1 MSTSSPANPPRRQ
14 RTTWRGVAFAIG
26 LGLVLGTVIS
36 VAIVWLRPTPT
47 GIAAV
52 EVIELGEDSGPG
64 RSWVLE
70 LEVERS
76 GYPFL
81 IHMDEEGMPSL
92 LFPDGEITRL
102 DAGERRRLPD
112 PTGHRAWRSL
122 EGEGG
127 GEVFV
132 TLSGSPYL
140 ALDRVIA
147 RAERAAVQASSQ
159 RAARRIVRQV
169 LRKQLGPGVIVQLP
183 DAP

>member
-1 MSTSSPANPPRRQ
+1 MAISFPANPARGS

-26 LGLVLGTVIS
+26 LGLVLGTIVSI
-36 VAIVWLRPTPT
+36 AIVWFRPIPT
-47 GIAAV
+47 GIATV
-52 EVIELGEDSGPG
+52 EVIELGKDSGPG

-81 IHMDEEGMPSL
+81 IHLDADGMPSL

-112 PTGHRAWRSL
+112 ATGHRAWRSL

-127 GEVFV
+127 GAVFV
-132 TLSGSPYL
+132 TLSGTPYL

-147 RAERAAVQASSQ
+147 RAERAALQASSEE
-159 RAARRIVRQV
+159 AAHRIVREV

-183 DAP
+183 DTP